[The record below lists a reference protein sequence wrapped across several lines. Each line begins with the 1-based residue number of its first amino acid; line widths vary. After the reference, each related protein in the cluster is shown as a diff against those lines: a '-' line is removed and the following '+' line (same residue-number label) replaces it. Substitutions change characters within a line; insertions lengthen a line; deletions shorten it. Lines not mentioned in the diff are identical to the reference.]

1 MKNCIVSS
9 EISQEAICHEMISQE
24 KVRSVYWL
32 LRESWKVLTWNTA
45 FNQVPK
51 ILACAKGSGETL
63 KIADAD
69 IIVGLL

>member
-1 MKNCIVSS
+1 M
-9 EISQEAICHEMISQE
+9 
-24 KVRSVYWL
+24 
-32 LRESWKVLTWNTA
+32 A

>member
-1 MKNCIVSS
+1 MLVLKLVKKQFAMKWS
-9 EISQEAICHEMISQE
+9 SQE
-24 KVRSVYWL
+24 KVHSVYWL